1 MTAQVA
7 PGRRS
12 EHEPSSRFEVAKV
25 RADFPA
31 LRQTVHGK
39 SLVYLDSAASA
50 LKPQVVMDALTEFY
64 VKDSANVHRG
74 VHLLSQRAT
83 LAYEAARSKVRAFV
97 NAREDCEIVFVR
109 GTTEGINLVA
119 GTLGRV
125 RLRPG
130 DDVLITE
137 LEHHSNIVPW
147 QLACEASGA
156 RLVVAGVTDSGD
168 VLVDSVAERLSDK
181 TRIVAI
187 AHASNTLGTILPV
200 KEIARLAH
208 ARGAVVVVDG
218 AQGAPHLAVDVQDLD
233 VDFYAFSG
241 HKLYG
246 PTGIGVLYGRRE
258 VFETLP
264 PWQGGGSMI
273 ANVTFEKTT
282 YKGLPDRYEAG
293 TPPIAGAIGL
303 GAAIDY
309 LGKLDHAALEAHERD
324 VLEYG
329 TRALER
335 VPGLRLIGTAPHK
348 IGVLSFVVDGIH
360 PHDLG
365 TLVDAE
371 GVAIRT
377 GHHCTQPLMARFGVP
392 ATARASL
399 ALFSTRDDIDRLVMA
414 LHKAKELFR

>member
-7 PGRRS
+7 LGRS
-12 EHEPSSRFEVAKV
+12 EVGQASRFDISAV

-31 LRQTVHGK
+31 LRQSVHGK
-39 SLVYLDSAASA
+39 PLVYLDSAASA
-50 LKPQVVMDALTEFY
+50 LKPRAVIEKLSEFY
-64 VKDSANVHRG
+64 GTDSANVHRG
-74 VHLLSQRAT
+74 VHLLSQRST
-83 LAYEAARSKVRAFV
+83 LAFEAARSKVRGFV
-97 NAREDCEIVFVR
+97 NAREDREIVFVR

-119 GTLGRV
+119 ATLGRS
-125 RLRPG
+125 RLRQG
-130 DDVLITE
+130 DEVLITE

-147 QLACEASGA
+147 QLACEATGA
-156 RLVVAGVTDSGD
+156 KLIVARVTQTGD
-168 VLVDSVAERLSDK
+168 VPVDSVAEKLSDR
-181 TRIVAI
+181 TRIVSV

-208 ARGAVVVVDG
+208 ARGAAVVVDG
-218 AQGAPHLAVDVQDLD
+218 AQGAPHLRVDVQDLD

-246 PTGIGVLYGRRE
+246 PTGVGALYGRHE
-258 VFETLP
+258 IFETLP

-273 ANVTFEKTT
+273 ENVTFEKTT

-309 LGKLDHAALEAHERD
+309 LATFDHAELEAHERD
-324 VLEYG
+324 VLDYG
-329 TRALER
+329 TRALEAI
-335 VPGLRLIGTAPHK
+335 PGLRLIGTAPNK

-399 ALFSTRDDIDRLVMA
+399 AVFSTRDDIDRLVA
-414 LHKAKELFR
+414 AIHRAKELFR

>member
-7 PGRRS
+7 AGRRA
-12 EHEPSSRFEVAKV
+12 EHEQSSRFDVAKV

-39 SLVYLDSAASA
+39 PLVYLDGAASA
-50 LKPQVVMDALTEFY
+50 LKPQVVIDALSQFY
-64 VKDSANVHRG
+64 ARDSANVHRG
-74 VHLLSQRAT
+74 VHQLSQRAT
-83 LAYEAARSKVRAFV
+83 LAFEAARSKVRAFV
-97 NAREDCEIVFVR
+97 NAREDREIVFVR

-125 RLRPG
+125 GLRTG
-130 DDVLITE
+130 DEVLVTE

-147 QLACEASGA
+147 QLACEATGA
-156 RLVVAGVTDSGD
+156 KLVVAGVTDSGD
-168 VLVDSVAERLSDK
+168 VPLDSVAARLSDR

-218 AQGAPHLAVDVQDLD
+218 AQGAPHLRVDVQDLD

-258 VFETLP
+258 TFEPLA

-293 TPPIAGAIGL
+293 TPPIGDAIGL
-303 GAAIDY
+303 GAAVDY
-309 LGKLDHAALEAHERD
+309 LSALDHDAVEAHEHD

-329 TRALER
+329 TRALET
-335 VPGLRLIGTAPHK
+335 VPGLRLIGTAPKK
-348 IGVLSFVVDGIH
+348 IGVLSFVVEGIH

-365 TLVDAE
+365 TLVDCE

-399 ALFSTRDDIDRLVMA
+399 SLFSTRDDIDRLVAA